1 MKDYSQI
8 ISGIT
13 SRPWMMVPGDLKML
27 LEIVD
32 AHIQG
37 AITRGEIQVRLE
49 AAGARNT
56 PDTKSRN
63 GAVGVLPLHG
73 PIFPKANLL
82 TEMSGAVSLES
93 WVQDFRQMVQDDSIS
108 HIVLDVDSPGGSS
121 SMIPE
126 VASEI
131 RAGRDVKPIYAVA
144 NTMAGSAA
152 YGLAAQATKFFST
165 PSGTVGSI
173 GTYLVHTDESP
184 LMERIGVKDT
194 VIKAGR
200 FKAVELESLTPE
212 SRAYLEEYVND
223 VNARFVGEIAQGRGV
238 STDAILG
245 TEAKMFAPDRAQS
258 VGLIDGIATLEDVV
272 GEIVETGGIQLAT
285 SAPAGR
291 QSYDA
296 DKEHSEPGTGFGG
309 EPTPREPPETGD
321 PAIEGGWRRDSPPAA
336 FEDETE
342 EAVNREWLEARAT
355 ALGIEFNS
363 ETNDEDLASLVGERS
378 DELVQL
384 VAPLREA
391 TEGAERARDFARDYP
406 EQAARMAAMEER
418 DRRNEA
424 TEFAQSFA
432 NIDGTR
438 HGYSAPMRESIQQA
452 VLQISTREF
461 TADDLSALL
470 RQAATSLVP
479 LGETGSSR
487 SIETDENT
495 TSSGDFQR
503 DRRAFADLVASA
515 MKEDNMTQE
524 AAIAHVS
531 QTHPDLA
538 RAYAVGHVGR

>member
-1 MKDYSQI
+1 MKNYSHI
-8 ISGIT
+8 ISTIT
-13 SRPWMMVPGDLKML
+13 SQPWMMMPGDLKML

-32 AHIQG
+32 SHITG
-37 AITRGEIQVRLE
+37 SITRGEIQVRLE
-49 AAGARNT
+49 SAGVRNS
-56 PDTKSRN
+56 PDTTSRN

-93 WVQDFRQMVQDDSIS
+93 WIQDFRQMVADDSIS

-131 RAGRDVKPIYAVA
+131 RAARDVKPVYAVA
-144 NTMAGSAA
+144 NTLAGSAA
-152 YGLAAQATKFFST
+152 YGLAAQATALFSS

-184 LMERIGVKDT
+184 LMEKIGVKET

-212 SRAYLEEYVND
+212 SRAYLEEYVGD
-223 VNARFVGEIAQGRGV
+223 VNARFVSEIAQGRGMSV
-238 STDAILG
+238 DDILG
-245 TEAKMFAPDRAQS
+245 TEAKIFAPERAAS

-272 GEIVETGGIQLAT
+272 GDIVETGGTQVAT
-285 SAPAGR
+285 AIPASR

-296 DKEHSEPGTGFGG
+296 DKEHSEPGTGAGG
-309 EPTPREPPETGD
+309 EPTPREAPETGD
-321 PAIEGGWRRDSPPAA
+321 PAIEGGWRRDPPPVAY
-336 FEDETE
+336 EDETE

-355 ALGIEFNS
+355 ALGIEFNADTS
-363 ETNDEDLASLVGERS
+363 DGDLAQLVADRG

-391 TEGAERARDFARDYP
+391 TEDATRARDFARDYP
-406 EQAARMAAMEER
+406 EQAARMAAMEQR
-418 DRRNEA
+418 DREA
-424 TEFAQSFA
+424 AATQFAQTFA
-432 NIDGTR
+432 NIEGTR
-438 HGYSAPMRESIQQA
+438 HGFSPQMRDQIREA
-452 VLQISTREF
+452 HLQIGSRQF
-461 TADDLSALL
+461 TTEALNALL
-470 RQAATSLVP
+470 TQAASSLVP
-479 LGETGSSR
+479 LGEAGSSR
-487 SIETDENT
+487 SSETSGDT
-495 TSSGDFQR
+495 VASGDFQR
-503 DRRAFADLVASA
+503 DRQAFADLVESA